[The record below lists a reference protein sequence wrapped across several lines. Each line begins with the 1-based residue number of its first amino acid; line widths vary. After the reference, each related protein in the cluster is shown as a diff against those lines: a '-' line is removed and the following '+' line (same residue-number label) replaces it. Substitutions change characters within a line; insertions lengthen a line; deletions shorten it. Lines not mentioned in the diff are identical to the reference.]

1 MNTLSRFPVSRLPQ
15 LIVAC
20 LLTVVATGVAAQT
33 AADRDLGALADHF
46 VTTVSARSPVQAT
59 ELGDHLRDD
68 VLDDVSREARQQ
80 RLEIYQEFLDELN
93 AVDWRQLSR
102 ANQIDAELLRNE
114 LRFHVWRIDTLQDW
128 AWNPLVY
135 VSLAG
140 TSIYGLLA
148 RDFAPLEQRLNNAAA
163 RLAELPRF
171 LQQVRDQLQP
181 QRVPKIHAETAV
193 AQNLGLTSIID
204 QMLLPKADVLPAGDR
219 ARLDA
224 AIETARDALADHQN
238 WLEEELLPAAAGNFR
253 IGADLF
259 DAKLAFT
266 LNSPLDRRE
275 IRSRAENEY
284 VAVRS
289 AMYELSKELYAERH
303 PYTTFPDAPDE
314 AFKQVVIRSALEQA
328 YLDLPVR
335 GGIVD
340 MARSY
345 LQQTTAFVEEQN
357 IVTVPDDPVEI
368 IVMPEFRRGIALA
381 YMDAAGALDLGQK
394 SFYAVSPLP
403 ADWSDEQVASFLR
416 EYNTRSVQN
425 LTIHEAMPGHYL
437 QLALSNRHPSILR
450 AMLGS
455 GPFIEGWAV
464 YVEKVMADAGYLD
477 GDPLMRLIQLKWY
490 LRAITNAIID
500 QAIHVDGMSRDAAMK
515 LMIEGGFQE
524 EREAAGKWVRAQLT
538 STQLSTYFV
547 GYQEHIDM
555 RAAIEDAWGD
565 EFTLRRYHDQALSYG
580 SPAVKYVRA
589 EMLDEAIPRQ
599 DP

>member
-1 MNTLSRFPVSRLPQ
+1 MNALRKSIVIRPFRLLVASL
-15 LIVAC
+15 LIAH
-20 LLTVVATGVAAQT
+20 AAGAAAQS
-33 AADRDLGALADHF
+33 AADRDLEALADKF
-46 VTTVSARSPVQAT
+46 VATVSDRSPVRAT

-68 VLDDVSREARQQ
+68 VLDDVSGNARQRQ
-80 RLEIYQEFLDELN
+80 LKSYRVFLAELEAI
-93 AVDWRQLSR
+93 DWQQLSR
-102 ANQIDAELLRNE
+102 SNQIDTELLRNE
-114 LRFHVWRIDTLQDW
+114 LRFSIWRIETLQDW

-148 RDFAPLEQRLNNAAA
+148 RDFGPLPQRLNNAAT
-163 RLAELPRF
+163 RLEQLPRF
-171 LQQVRDQLQP
+171 LRQVRDQLQP
-181 QRVPKIHAETAV
+181 QRVPKIHAETAI
-193 AQNLGLTSIID
+193 AQNPGMISIID
-204 QMLLPKADVLPAGDR
+204 DMLLPLADSLSASDR
-219 ARLDA
+219 QRLDA
-224 AIETARDALADHQN
+224 AIEIARDAIAEHQN
-238 WLEEELLPAAAGNFR
+238 WLEEELLPSAAGDFR
-253 IGADLF
+253 IGAELF

-275 IRSRAENEY
+275 IRRRAENEY
-284 VAVRS
+284 VAVRN
-289 AMYELSKELYAERH
+289 AMYDLSKDLYAERH
-303 PYTTFPDAPDE
+303 PYASFPDGPDD

-328 YLDLPVR
+328 YLELPVR

-340 MARSY
+340 MARTY
-345 LQQTTAFVEEQN
+345 LEEATAFVEEKN

-381 YMDAAGALDLGQK
+381 YMDAAGALDRGQK

-403 ADWSDEQVASFLR
+403 TDWTDEQVSSFLR

-437 QLALSNRHPSILR
+437 QLALSNRHPSMLR

-477 GDPLMRLIQLKWY
+477 SDPLMRLIQLKWY

-500 QAIHVDGMSRDAAMK
+500 QAIHVDGMSRDAAMR

-555 RAAIEDAWGD
+555 RAAVEDAWGD

-589 EMLDEAIPRQ
+589 EMLDEKIPRRAQ
-599 DP
+599 